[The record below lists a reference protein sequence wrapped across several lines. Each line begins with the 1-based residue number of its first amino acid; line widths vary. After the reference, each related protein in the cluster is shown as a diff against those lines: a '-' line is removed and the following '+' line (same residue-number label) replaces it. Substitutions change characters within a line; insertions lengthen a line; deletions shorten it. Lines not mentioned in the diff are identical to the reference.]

1 MFDKPAAIR
10 VLVVDDH
17 EIVRRSICTIL
28 SQDSTLEV
36 ICESADGESAVQK
49 AQELQPDVILLD
61 INLPGIS
68 GFEAASLIRQVAP
81 QSEIIFLSQYDSLSV
96 VTEAMKIGGRGYVT
110 KNRAASDLLKAIRE
124 VRGGT
129 QFVSKDIADQGWVPQ
144 A

>member
-1 MFDKPAAIR
+1 
-10 VLVVDDH
+10 
-17 EIVRRSICTIL
+17 
-28 SQDSTLEV
+28 V

-68 GFEAASLIRQVAP
+68 GFEAGRLMRQVAP

-96 VTEAMKIGGRGYVT
+96 VTEAINVGGRGYVT
-110 KNRAASDLLKAIRE
+110 KSRAGNELLKAIRE
-124 VRGGT
+124 VRGGS
-129 QFVSKDIADQGWVPQ
+129 QFVSKDIADKGWGPQ